1 MVDWGKSFFRLEQQ
15 LILMV
20 VLQSWAGV
28 VMHGSVGTQS
38 NGFALGANHYTYAG
52 LFETLRSQDQVPFS
66 LALESPFSA
75 SFVHILKPRGSST
88 KLGGEIHVS
97 QL

>member
-1 MVDWGKSFFRLEQQ
+1 
-15 LILMV
+15 
-20 VLQSWAGV
+20 
-28 VMHGSVGTQS
+28 MHGSVGTQS

-88 KLGGEIHVS
+88 KLGGKFMSLSYKNDTDNSYVDLDNRTYYS
-97 QL
+97 

>member
-1 MVDWGKSFFRLEQQ
+1 
-15 LILMV
+15 
-20 VLQSWAGV
+20 
-28 VMHGSVGTQS
+28 MHGSVGTQS

-88 KLGGEIHVS
+88 KLEGKFMSLSYKNDTDNSYVDLDNRTYYS
-97 QL
+97 